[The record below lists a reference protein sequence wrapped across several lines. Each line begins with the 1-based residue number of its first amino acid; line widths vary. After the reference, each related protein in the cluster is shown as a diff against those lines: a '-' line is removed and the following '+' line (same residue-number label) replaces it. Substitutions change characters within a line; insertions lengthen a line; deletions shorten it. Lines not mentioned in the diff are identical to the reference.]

1 MTDLERAKAFFKND
15 QFAIKTTGAEI
26 LAVGDHYAK
35 CRRTLDERHMN
46 ASGRVM
52 GGVYYTLA
60 DFAFAVAANFD
71 QPPTVTAVS
80 QISYLGVPKGNTLTA
95 ESRLLKDGRRT
106 CFYEITITDETG
118 TMVAVVSTT
127 GAHISA
133 FRPEHDT
140 GGH

>member
-1 MTDLERAKAFFKND
+1 MTDLERAKAFFEND
-15 QFAIKTTGAEI
+15 QFAMKTTGAEI
-26 LAVGDHYAK
+26 IAVGDHYAK
-35 CRRTLDERHMN
+35 CRLTLDERHMN

-80 QISYLGVPKGNTLTA
+80 QISYLGVPQGNTLTA
-95 ESRLLKDGRRT
+95 ETHLLKDGRRT
-106 CFYEITITDETG
+106 CFYEIAIYDDTDTL
-118 TMVAVVSTT
+118 VAVVSTT
-127 GAHISA
+127 GAHLSA
-133 FRPEHDT
+133 FRTEHN

>member
-1 MTDLERAKAFFKND
+1 MTDLERAKAFFEND
-15 QFAIKTTGAEI
+15 QFAMKTTGAEI
-26 LAVGDHYAK
+26 IAVGDHYAK
-35 CRRTLDERHMN
+35 CRLTLDERHMN

-80 QISYLGVPKGNTLTA
+80 QISYLGVPPGNTLTA
-95 ESRLLKDGRRT
+95 ETHLLKDGRRT
-106 CFYEITITDETG
+106 CFYEIAIYDDTDTL
-118 TMVAVVSTT
+118 VAVVSTT
-127 GAHISA
+127 GAHLSA
-133 FRPEHDT
+133 FRTENN

>member
-1 MTDLERAKAFFKND
+1 MTDLERAKAFFEND
-15 QFAIKTTGAEI
+15 QFAMKTTGAEI
-26 LAVGDHYAK
+26 IAVGDHYAK
-35 CRRTLDERHMN
+35 CRLTLDERHMN

-80 QISYLGVPKGNTLTA
+80 QISYLGVPQGNTLTA
-95 ESRLLKDGRRT
+95 ETHLLKDGRRT
-106 CFYEITITDETG
+106 CFYEIAIYDDTDTL
-118 TMVAVVSTT
+118 VAVVSTT
-127 GAHISA
+127 GAHLSA
-133 FRPEHDT
+133 FRTENN

>member
-35 CRRTLDERHMN
+35 CRLILDERHMN

-60 DFAFAVAANFD
+60 DFAFAVAANGHSTAISVTQQVSITFLSPSRGTRLIAEARCIKAGRATCLYAVD
-71 QPPTVTAVS
+71 VTDDLGAQVAHLTVNGFTLPPK
-80 QISYLGVPKGNTLTA
+80 PKA
-95 ESRLLKDGRRT
+95 
-106 CFYEITITDETG
+106 
-118 TMVAVVSTT
+118 
-127 GAHISA
+127 
-133 FRPEHDT
+133 
-140 GGH
+140 

>member
-1 MTDLERAKAFFKND
+1 MTDLERAKAFFEND
-15 QFAIKTTGAEI
+15 QFAMKTTGAEI
-26 LAVGDHYAK
+26 IAVGDHYAK
-35 CRRTLDERHMN
+35 CRLTLDERHMN

-80 QISYLGVPKGNTLTA
+80 QISYLGVPQGNTLTA
-95 ESRLLKDGRRT
+95 ETHLLKDGQRT
-106 CFYEITITDETG
+106 CFYEIAIYDDTDTL
-118 TMVAVVSTT
+118 VAVVSTT
-127 GAHISA
+127 GAHLSA
-133 FRPEHDT
+133 FRTENN

>member
-35 CRRTLDERHMN
+35 CRLILDERHMN

-80 QISYLGVPKGNTLTA
+80 QISYLGVPQGNTLTA
-95 ESRLLKDGRRT
+95 ETHLLKDGRRT
-106 CFYEITITDETG
+106 CFYEIAIYDDTDTL
-118 TMVAVVSTT
+118 VAVVSTT
-127 GAHISA
+127 GAHLSA
-133 FRPEHDT
+133 FRTENN

>member
-1 MTDLERAKAFFKND
+1 MTDLERAKVFFEND
-15 QFAIKTTGAEI
+15 QFAMKTTGAEI
-26 LAVGDHYAK
+26 IAVGDHYAK
-35 CRRTLDERHMN
+35 CRLTLDERHMN

-80 QISYLGVPKGNTLTA
+80 QISYLGVPQGNTLTA
-95 ESRLLKDGRRT
+95 ETHLLKDGRRT
-106 CFYEITITDETG
+106 CFYEIAIYDDTDTL
-118 TMVAVVSTT
+118 VAVVSTT
-127 GAHISA
+127 GAHLSA
-133 FRPEHDT
+133 FRTENN